1 MSSQSPDEGLQF
13 PIHASTK
20 KQSTSRTGQE
30 ILSEA
35 LSIVDNK
42 TAQQILTE
50 KNWRKNYPTYFKSLV
65 QHGLSNNNNPITI
78 AKQGLHKAHHLFDY
92 FRDGKHYLLKDAVHI
107 TPSAPLNTVKF
118 KGESEAGPEW
128 YVPYKGQKLS
138 GQSLLDQIQKWENA
152 GIIEP
157 SHAKA
162 LREAVA
168 HPEWF
173 DLSDR
178 TMVLFGAASEAGP
191 LPWLAKW
198 KANIIAVD
206 LPNSR
211 VWGKILNTIQK
222 EMPR

>member
-1 MSSQSPDEGLQF
+1 MSSQSSAEGLQF
-13 PIHASTK
+13 PIHASIK
-20 KQSTSRTGQE
+20 KQSTSLTGQE

-42 TAQQILTE
+42 TAQQILAE
-50 KNWRKNYPTYFKSLV
+50 KNWRKNYPIYFKALV
-65 QHGLSNNNNPITI
+65 KHGITNSNNPITI

-92 FRDGKHYLLKDAVHI
+92 YRDGKHYLLKDALHI
-107 TPSAPLNTVKF
+107 PTSTPLNTVRF
-118 KGESEAGPEW
+118 KGESEAAPEW

-162 LREAVA
+162 LREAAA

-191 LPWLAKW
+191 LP
-198 KANIIAVD
+198 
-206 LPNSR
+206 
-211 VWGKILNTIQK
+211 
-222 EMPR
+222 